1 MTTYLQALDTMET
14 RTNEYEKELMLR
26 LESILKLLNIK
37 DNKKYEERG
46 DGKLSRRGFHDCV
59 LSRLS
64 LIETA
69 IQWTI
74 DDGK

>member
-1 MTTYLQALDTMET
+1 M
-14 RTNEYEKELMLR
+14 
-26 LESILKLLNIK
+26 LNIE
-37 DNKKYEERG
+37 DNKKYEKC
-46 DGKLSRRGFHDCV
+46 DGKLSWKGFHDCV